1 MEPPEKY
8 VIDSSALYAVVS
20 DEDRFHDTA
29 IRYYEELK
37 NRNIEFWTTS
47 YVLSETV
54 ALVHRRFGFNTV
66 AQLLEIIEP
75 SIKIYWVDD
84 TVHSKAMAE
93 YKAAKGRGLSLV
105 DWTIVIVSRMMSARV
120 FTFDTG
126 MAHQVVDAIP
136 RQ

>member
-29 IRYYEELK
+29 IKHYEELK
-37 NRNIEFWTTS
+37 DRDSEFWITS
-47 YVLSETV
+47 YALSETV
-54 ALVHRRFGFNTV
+54 ALVHRRFGFDTV

-75 SIKIYWVDD
+75 VVSIYWVDEAA
-84 TVHSKAMAE
+84 HSAAMAE
-93 YKAAKGRGLSLV
+93 YKAVEGRGLSLV
-105 DWTIVIVSRMMSARV
+105 DWTIVVVSRMMSARV